1 MARWNQHTSA
11 LAHQKDYSAARIA
24 KTKGEELRALFDRCK
39 ASIEKSYLRYDGP
52 TTELTAWALWTMAE
66 RGSESALDL
75 LRAASG
81 GGEALLNT
89 TRLIGAWNLPA
100 EECRR
105 LQIGL
110 GGKGAGYSAI
120 DCKAA
125 GHSAIDCKAAGY
137 SAKDCKAAGY
147 FSSAIDCKAAGYS
160 AKDCKEAGC
169 FSSAIDYKAAGYSAK
184 DCKAAGYSAIDCK
197 AAGYFSSAKDCKAAG
212 YSLEDIV
219 SAGFSGSD
227 IAGAFGL
234 RKLERKDDSER
245 RVGARVLCE
254 GKLGNITELSSDD
267 GWHLIKI
274 DYDDGTKNK
283 AMTLS
288 GWLQFTNRP
297 GWRISPEYVW
307 VGFS

>member
-1 MARWNQHTSA
+1 MYFSRLLALTPPQCIFICAAQGLIREEDLVARWHQRTSA
-11 LAHQKDYSAARIA
+11 LTHQKDYSAARIA

-39 ASIEKSYLRYDGP
+39 ASIEKSDLRYDGP

-66 RGSESALDL
+66 LGSESALDL

-89 TRLIGAWNLPA
+89 TRLIGAWKLPA
-100 EECRR
+100 EESWR

-147 FSSAIDCKAAGYS
+147 
-160 AKDCKEAGC
+160 
-169 FSSAIDYKAAGYSAK
+169 
-184 DCKAAGYSAIDCK
+184 
-197 AAGYFSSAKDCKAAG
+197 SAKDCKAAG

-219 SAGFSGSD
+219 SAFDLKGTSD
-227 IAGAFGL
+227 IVRAFGL

-254 GKLGNITELSSDD
+254 GKLGNITKHQVSEYA
-267 GWHLIKI
+267 WNYVKVR
-274 DYDDGTKNK
+274 YDDGT
-283 AMTLS
+283 
-288 GWLQFTNRP
+288 TNRDNT
-297 GWRISPEYVW
+297 GGLGYVRFVNVTGEKYPTGVIW
-307 VGFS
+307 VGCSSKYYQT